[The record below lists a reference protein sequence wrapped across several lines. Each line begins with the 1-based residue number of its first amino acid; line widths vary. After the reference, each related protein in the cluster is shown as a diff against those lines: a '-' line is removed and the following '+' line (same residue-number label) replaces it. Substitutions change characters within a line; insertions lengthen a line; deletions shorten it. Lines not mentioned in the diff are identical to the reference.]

1 MNPIWSVG
9 LMTGTVLDGNIDVAL
24 LKTDGE
30 RIETF
35 GAYALVPYDAPIRPM
50 LEEAQAAARVW
61 NFEGPEPAI
70 FAEAEAAL
78 TRAQSAAVKKVVEE
92 AGMTMAEIGV
102 VGFHGQTV
110 LHRGPQ
116 KGRPGDTRQLG
127 DGALMQSIL
136 GTKVVYDFRTADIR
150 AGGQG
155 APLAAVYHAALL
167 GTAGAHGDSA
177 ILNLGG
183 VGNVTWWDGK
193 GDIVAFDTGPANAPI
208 NDFIKARGLGEM
220 DRDGALGAAGKVDE
234 ARLAKLLEHPYL
246 AAPFPK
252 SLDRFDFTAAMA
264 DGLSD
269 EDGAALLTA
278 FSASCVG
285 KALDLL
291 PRPPQPDIHGDADQP
306 RRRRCGF
313 RRQARL
319 ARRCRGGRVFRLP
332 GGARAARPADQLPQ
346 HHRRAEADDRR
357 THRGVTGGL
366 ASPLAGRRVSLL
378 RRPANSSPKRSACGL
393 SGNPAG
399 FRRADNPGADRPS
412 ARSD

>member
-1 MNPIWSVG
+1 MEPIWAVG

-35 GAYALVPYDAPIRPM
+35 GPYALVPYDAPVRPM

-70 FAEAEAAL
+70 FAEAEEAL
-78 TRAQSAAVKKVVEE
+78 TRAQSAAVKQVVEE
-92 AGMTMAEIGV
+92 AGMTMADIGV

-116 KGRPGDTRQLG
+116 TGRPGDTRQLG
-127 DGALMQSIL
+127 DGELMHSIL
-136 GTKVVYDFRTADIR
+136 GTRVVYDFRTADIR

-155 APLAAVYHAALL
+155 APLAAAYHAALL
-167 GTAGAHGDSA
+167 GTAGARGDSA

-183 VGNVTWWDGK
+183 VGNVTWWGGQNGGGT
-193 GDIVAFDTGPANAPI
+193 GDLVAFDTGPANAPI

-220 DRDGALGAAGKVDE
+220 DRDGALAATGKVDE
-234 ARLAKLLEHPYL
+234 PRLAKLLEHPYL
-246 AAPFPK
+246 SAPYPK

-264 DGLSD
+264 DGLND
-269 EDGAALLTA
+269 ADGAALLTA

-291 PRPPQPDIHGDADQP
+291 PRRPKTLYVSG
-306 RRRRCGF
+306 
-313 RRQARL
+313 
-319 ARRCRGGRVFRLP
+319 GGRRNPTLMAML
-332 GGARAARPADQLPQ
+332 GARAGVEAISADKIGWRGDAVEAECFAFLAVRALRGLPISFPS
-346 HHRRAEADDRR
+346 
-357 THRGVTGGL
+357 TTGVPQPMTGGRI
-366 ASPLAGRRVSLL
+366 AG
-378 RRPANSSPKRSACGL
+378 
-393 SGNPAG
+393 
-399 FRRADNPGADRPS
+399 
-412 ARSD
+412 